1 MLPAY
6 QAGAASRKW
15 EDAVSALIN
24 KTAGMAVIGMFVGQA
39 LTNPDDMA
47 DLDFCAFP
55 EIDATHGTGAVEA
68 PMDGY
73 LLSKKP
79 KNLTGATK
87 LMEFL
92 GTAQGEDAYVSIDN
106 SNVAVSTNADT
117 SKYTPLQKK
126 AVEFIAAAT
135 DLSQFA
141 DRDSDPGFIQNAV
154 EPALAQFVQSPNT
167 SDSLLSQIEKQKSQ
181 YFQSA

>member
-1 MLPAY
+1 
-6 QAGAASRKW
+6 
-15 EDAVSALIN
+15 
-24 KTAGMAVIGMFVGQA
+24 MFVGQA

-47 DLDFCAFP
+47 DLDFFAFP

-73 LLSKKP
+73 LLSKRP

-87 LMEFL
+87 LIEFL
-92 GTAQGEDAYVSIDN
+92 GTGQGEDAYVSIDN

-154 EPALAQFVQSPNT
+154 EPALAQFVQNPNT

-181 YFQSA
+181 YFQSS